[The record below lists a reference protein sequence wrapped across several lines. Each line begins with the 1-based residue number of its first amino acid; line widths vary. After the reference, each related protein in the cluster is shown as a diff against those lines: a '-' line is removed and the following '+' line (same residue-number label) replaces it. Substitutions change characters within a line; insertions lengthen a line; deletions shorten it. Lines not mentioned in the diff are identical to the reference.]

1 MKNAR
6 LLWKLVTE
14 FWFAP
19 GDVVLRYHEAV
30 IWHAI
35 QLSRP
40 ILDIGCGDGKITQHI
55 FSHLLPLEV
64 GLDPEP
70 TGAVESGSY
79 KRVVT
84 APASAM
90 PVRDASYST
99 VTSNSTFEHI
109 TDDIE
114 SIAEIS
120 RVLKEGGRL
129 YLTVPHPSLSQLI
142 RKRTDSVEQYVAVH
156 QRIMHLHYR
165 PPSEWQTI
173 LRQAG
178 MQVVEHKRYLSP
190 QAGWLWFTLFSL
202 VTWRPHKR
210 ELWSY
215 LSQKRFNRFMPIL
228 LIKIVEFILISGVSG
243 RIWDRNGVWQYIVA
257 EKVKK

>member
-6 LLWKLVTE
+6 LLWRLVSE

-30 IWHAI
+30 IWHAVR
-35 QLSRP
+35 LSRP

-55 FSHLLPLEV
+55 FSHLLPLEI

-70 TGAVESGSY
+70 TGAAESHSY

-90 PVRDASYST
+90 PLPTASQIS

-109 TDDIE
+109 TDDVE
-114 SIAEIS
+114 SIAEIA
-120 RVLKEGGRL
+120 RVLNTGGKL
-129 YLTVPHPSLSQLI
+129 YLTVPHPSLSRLI
-142 RKRTDSVEQYVAVH
+142 LKHTGSTERYVAVH
-156 QRIMHLHYR
+156 KRIMHLHYR
-165 PPSEWQTI
+165 SVREWQEI
-173 LRQAG
+173 LEQAG
-178 MQVVEHKRYLSP
+178 LQVTEHKRYLSP
-190 QAGWLWFTLFSL
+190 LAGLVWFRLFSL
-202 VTWRPHKR
+202 VTWRPHNR

-215 LSQKRFNRFMPIL
+215 LSEQRFYRFLPIP
-228 LIKIVEFILISGVSG
+228 LIKAFEFILIGVTSGG
-243 RIWDRNGVWQYIVA
+243 IWHADGLWQYIVA
-257 EKVKK
+257 EKVQK